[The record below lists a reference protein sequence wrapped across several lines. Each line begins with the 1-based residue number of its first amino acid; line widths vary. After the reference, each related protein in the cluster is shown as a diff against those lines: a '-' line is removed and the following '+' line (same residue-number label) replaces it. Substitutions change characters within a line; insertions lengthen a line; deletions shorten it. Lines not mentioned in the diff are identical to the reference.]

1 MTKSKNNPKSKPASK
16 AVDKL
21 QEAAELIKADQERR
35 ETEAAKEYEQFLV
48 YLNQKYN
55 VKFGYSQPQ
64 FIIQAL

>member
-1 MTKSKNNPKSKPASK
+1 MAQSKKTPKSKPAPK
-16 AVDKL
+16 PVDKL
-21 QEAAELIKADQERR
+21 QAAAELIKADQERR
-35 ETEAAKEYEQFLV
+35 EAEAAKEYEQFLV